1 MFVATKLA
9 QSAPIVGPSAQKP
22 IATPRPICG
31 EKSRMR
37 AGVDTRITPSTNPI
51 TQ

>member
-1 MFVATKLA
+1 M
-9 QSAPIVGPSAQKP
+9 VGPSAQNP
-22 IATPRPICG
+22 MATPRPICG

-37 AGVDTRITPSTNPI
+37 AGVDTRMMPSTNPI